1 MALSIQGG
9 NVEIGTGETSK
20 KRLLAITKTASRR
33 VQRGTNRPSGKRYK
47 SRLSETHPRPINT
60 VCDQYQAVCTFV
72 ARVAWAWTLKL
83 TPMITRNSETNMT
96 IQSSDL
102 RQKSTQATP
111 KEKSAEAMASAR
123 IETAYSPLERPRFS
137 SPSTVP
143 RLTCPYPNPP

>member
-20 KRLLAITKTASRR
+20 KKLLATTKTASKR

-60 VCDQYQAVCTFV
+60 VCDQYQTVRTFV
-72 ARVAWAWTLKL
+72 ARIAWAWTLKL

-111 KEKSAEAMASAR
+111 KETNAEAMASAR
-123 IETAYSPLERPRFS
+123 MDTTYPPVERPRLWS
-137 SPSTVP
+137 ACAVP
-143 RLTCPYPNPP
+143 GVSCP